1 MLRRSAP
8 SRLPVLRVGDLELN
22 TVTRTKL
29 GEDDWLILDSLPMTI
44 ESESIRIRV
53 VASCAQIDQTLG
65 VPVMAALIGCADE
78 IAGGDLSRRVPEE
91 PTKDELGELT
101 RTLNRMLSS
110 LEDSFR
116 RARRFTSDA
125 SYELRVPVAVT
136 LAYAESLRA
145 NASLP
150 AAGFRTRRPG
160 CARSRAI
167 RFRSCRKFA
176 AADANTK

>member
-65 VPVMAALIGCADE
+65 VPVMAALIG
-78 IAGGDLSRRVPEE
+78 
-91 PTKDELGELT
+91 
-101 RTLNRMLSS
+101 
-110 LEDSFR
+110 F
-116 RARRFTSDA
+116 
-125 SYELRVPVAVT
+125 
-136 LAYAESLRA
+136 
-145 NASLP
+145 
-150 AAGFRTRRPG
+150 
-160 CARSRAI
+160 
-167 RFRSCRKFA
+167 
-176 AADANTK
+176 